1 MTVTSAA
8 MIMCIIV
15 DHDILSQRM
24 ARIQTFPDK
33 HVRKKNYRG
42 VWRPAILG
50 RNGKEKCQSTL
61 KLEMQYHRSSAKLL
75 GNKSLLSLP
84 MDTQR
89 VELVK
94 PLLIRHQS
102 GVIGKCD
109 ITSGNTTKRNPLSLH
124 SRASL

>member
-1 MTVTSAA
+1 
-8 MIMCIIV
+8 MCIIV
-15 DHDILSQRM
+15 DRVHSQSENGLESRHSLTNTCF
-24 ARIQTFPDK
+24 AEKELPGEF
-33 HVRKKNYRG
+33 VE
-42 VWRPAILG
+42 PAIP
-50 RNGKEKCQSTL
+50 RKEIGKKVPSTL

-102 GVIGKCD
+102 GVIDKCD
-109 ITSGNTTKRNPLSLH
+109 ITSGNTTKRNPLEV
-124 SRASL
+124 A